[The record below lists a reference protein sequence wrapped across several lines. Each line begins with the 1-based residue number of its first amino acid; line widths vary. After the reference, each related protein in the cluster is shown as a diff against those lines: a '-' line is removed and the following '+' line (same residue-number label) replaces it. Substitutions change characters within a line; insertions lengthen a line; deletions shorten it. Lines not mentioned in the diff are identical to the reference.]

1 MVTNHLDSNTKY
13 LKVLFYY
20 NFINNIMDE
29 EEDVMLVTELN
40 LFTISTITLPKS
52 EILAMMVVDAIIS
65 TNAKNQ
71 YCCKN

>member
-1 MVTNHLDSNTKY
+1 
-13 LKVLFYY
+13 
-20 NFINNIMDE
+20 MDE